1 MAAPFFQGNIEDL
14 LRVAGQGQGSYMLG
28 QMLDRQ
34 RRAEEADISTSVL
47 NQEAK
52 RAEMQRAGQLHPLN
66 MQKIKAE
73 IDKQIADKYHTEAQT
88 TGLKFKNESDIAAG
102 GPEAAGKAIQTQRA
116 GVEFEQSEKKRKAYE
131 DEIAGMEWSPNLKD
145 RLHSLHNKYQVDP
158 NEAAF
163 NYGQITSKESW
174 DAYRQALY
182 NASAKA
188 REQAQKDAA
197 AFERTKYGADAA
209 TERTIEAAKIKAAKD
224 ALGKEA
230 RNLEEYA
237 VRQRIKAKTLRDQAA
252 GTTNIE
258 QRTKLLK
265 EAEAA
270 EQEAN
275 NALVSKQRLME
286 SARAQGFDMS
296 EYGLTTKPPPDVTMP
311 PVGQGATKEDPLS
324 KLPPGSKDN
333 GDGTYT
339 LPDGRR
345 VRPKQ

>member
-1 MAAPFFQGNIEDL
+1 MAAPFFQGNIQDL
-14 LRVAGQGQGSYMLG
+14 LKIAGTGQGSYVLG

-34 RRAEEADISTSVL
+34 RRAEEADISTSIL

-52 RAEMQRAGQLHPLN
+52 RAEMQRAGEMHPFN

-73 IDKQIADKYHTEAQT
+73 IDRQIADKYHTEAQT
-88 TGLKFKNESDIAAG
+88 TGLKFKNEADMAAG

-116 GVEFEQSEKKRKAYE
+116 GVEFDQGEKKRKAYE

-197 AFERTKYGADAA
+197 AYKRATDVAQIGADSRVAAAAARQAKAA
-209 TERTIEAAKIKAAKD
+209 TMEDQLA
-224 ALGKEA
+224 
-230 RNLEEYA
+230 
-237 VRQRIKAKTLRDQAA
+237 KAKKAHEKYAILNDFAKQAELEGDMERARQLR
-252 GTTNIE
+252 
-258 QRTKLLK
+258 
-265 EAEAA
+265 
-270 EQEAN
+270 
-275 NALVSKQRLME
+275 
-286 SARAQGFDMS
+286 ARAQELYPQAKKELEKAFPGLDTEALLRGEIRNRATSDIKPGS
-296 EYGLTTKPPPDVTMP
+296 EDEEPKKP
-311 PVGQGATKEDPLS
+311 DPL
-324 KLPPGSKDN
+324 N
-333 GDGTYT
+333 I
-339 LPDGRR
+339 RE
-345 VRPKQ
+345 